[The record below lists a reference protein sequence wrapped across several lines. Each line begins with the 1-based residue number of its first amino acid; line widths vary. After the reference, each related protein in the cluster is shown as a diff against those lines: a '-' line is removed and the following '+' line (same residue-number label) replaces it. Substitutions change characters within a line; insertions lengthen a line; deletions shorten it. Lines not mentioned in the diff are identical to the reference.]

1 MQRLRAG
8 GHHPHLVTH
17 PRSQGA
23 ALLGERWHQ
32 GGLLTAR
39 CPLLPITYYYPLPTT
54 TRYLLLLCSSQTLPH
69 AGAPRRTEFEEALQ
83 VVDGFGNRDSPGNV
97 PARVCSQHTTAF
109 ITNPTHSHSLPL
121 NITNS
126 YSLLTIQ
133 YYNCNY
139 LFQWDRLELFL
150 EQAAGM
156 EAPDT
161 DGIISDVLKRHGVK
175 RPIDVVILE
184 LCRLLAMSD
193 VEAYEEVQPR
203 LTFGGK

>member
-1 MQRLRAG
+1 MA
-8 GHHPHLVTH
+8 P
-17 PRSQGA
+17 
-23 ALLGERWHQ
+23 
-32 GGLLTAR
+32 
-39 CPLLPITYYYPLPTT
+39 
-54 TRYLLLLCSSQTLPH
+54 
-69 AGAPRRTEFEEALQ
+69 AGAPRRTEFEEALE

-97 PARVCSQHTTAF
+97 PARVCSKHTTAF

-156 EAPDT
+156 EAPDR
-161 DGIISDVLKRHGVK
+161 DGIIYSVLKRHGVK
-175 RPIDVVILE
+175 HPIDVVVLE
-184 LCRLLAMSD
+184 VCRLLAMSD
-193 VEAYEEVQPR
+193 VEAYEEVVGASA
-203 LTFGGK
+203 LTLGGQ

>member
-1 MQRLRAG
+1 VIKGGPMDKDIYNAHEDTVRLSTVEVQ
-8 GHHPHLVTH
+8 LTITH
-17 PRSQGA
+17 
-23 ALLGERWHQ
+23 
-32 GGLLTAR
+32 
-39 CPLLPITYYYPLPTT
+39 
-54 TRYLLLLCSSQTLPH
+54 
-69 AGAPRRTEFEEALQ
+69 
-83 VVDGFGNRDSPGNV
+83 
-97 PARVCSQHTTAF
+97 
-109 ITNPTHSHSLPL
+109 
-121 NITNS
+121 S

-184 LCRLLAMSD
+184 VCRLLAMSD
-193 VEAYEEVQPR
+193 VEAYEEVLPV
-203 LTFGGK
+203 LTFGS